1 MTLKYST
8 TDVDEMIDIF
18 STISENENNMEVI
31 FDEMKRLFK
40 YPTNVLQEFLKCMDE
55 LSNKD
60 QNFLKEN
67 YMGVIGYIT
76 MRLNLC

>member
-8 TDVDEMIDIF
+8 TDVDEMIDTF
-18 STISENENNMEVI
+18 STISENENNTEVI
-31 FDEMKRLFK
+31 FGEMKRLFK